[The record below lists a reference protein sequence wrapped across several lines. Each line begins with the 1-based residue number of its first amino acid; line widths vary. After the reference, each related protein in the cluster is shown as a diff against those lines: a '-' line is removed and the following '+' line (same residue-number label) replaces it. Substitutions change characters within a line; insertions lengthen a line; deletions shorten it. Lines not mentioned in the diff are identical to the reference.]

1 MQLVEAL
8 KSIGFGPELVTF
20 IVSMIPIVELRGAI
34 PIGVYLG
41 LPVWKAALISI
52 VGNMIPAPFIIA
64 FCRWVFDYIKAH
76 IKWLANFVAKMEA
89 KAEKNREKVM
99 KGEFWALLAFVA
111 IPLPGTGAW
120 TGSMIAAVLN
130 IRMKRAISPI
140 LVGVVI
146 AGLLIVLAT
155 SGVISWIL

>member
-1 MQLVEAL
+1 MQFVDAL

-20 IVSMIPIVELRGAI
+20 IVSMIPVVKLRGAI

-41 LPVWKAALISI
+41 LPVWKAAVISI
-52 VGNMIPAPFIIA
+52 VGNLIPAPFIIA

-76 IKWLANFVAKMEA
+76 IRWLSNFVGKLEG
-89 KAEKNREKVM
+89 KAENNREKIM
-99 KGEFWALLAFVA
+99 KGEFWGLLAFVA

-130 IRMKRAISPI
+130 IRMKRAIPPI

-146 AGLLIVLAT
+146 AGLLVSLAT
-155 SGVISWIL
+155 SGVVTWLL